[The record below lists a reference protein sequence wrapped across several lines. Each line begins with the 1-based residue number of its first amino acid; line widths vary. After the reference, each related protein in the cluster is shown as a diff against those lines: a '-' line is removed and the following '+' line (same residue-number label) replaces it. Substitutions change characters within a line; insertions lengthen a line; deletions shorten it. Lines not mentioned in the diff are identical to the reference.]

1 MSRPSKFPAEDV
13 RESKRVERLR
23 KKEKVKKEVSLMIS
37 ESALKIKILMEATRA
52 GNRIFAKHF
61 KTRV

>member
-1 MSRPSKFPAEDV
+1 M
-13 RESKRVERLR
+13 ERLK